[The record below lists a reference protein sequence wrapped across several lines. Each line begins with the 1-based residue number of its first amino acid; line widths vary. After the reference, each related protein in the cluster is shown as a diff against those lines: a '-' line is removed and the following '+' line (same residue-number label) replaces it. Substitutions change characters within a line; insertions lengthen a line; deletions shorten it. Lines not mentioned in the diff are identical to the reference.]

1 VSDDDSKPNHLEQ
14 VNFNLESENFNYVD
28 TIPVD
33 MKQIDP
39 QPVETEQV
47 DAAPTDLKQVGPES
61 RATKLVD
68 PELEEIKQVNPE
80 TVEIKQVE
88 FTKPV
93 EGPKPVETIK
103 VDPEPIKTHQVDPIH
118 EKSVAVLNGSSS
130 PESGEDK
137 ENEANLDAVVASNS
151 LLESQAEMAKCSVDE
166 LLRRRDE
173 IDPGHKLRSL
183 CKKGDAAA
191 LEEFIKSD
199 VELDVV
205 SDEGWTSLHE
215 IITHECQFTEIA
227 RILMSHGANVNTQ
240 DLHGD
245 SPLHSCLLYHCSKF
259 YHFFRN
265 PNLRFFL
272 MFQNR

>member
-1 VSDDDSKPNHLEQ
+1 MYIYFVYP
-14 VNFNLESENFNYVD
+14 Y
-28 TIPVD
+28 I
-33 MKQIDP
+33 
-39 QPVETEQV
+39 
-47 DAAPTDLKQVGPES
+47 
-61 RATKLVD
+61 
-68 PELEEIKQVNPE
+68 PE

-88 FTKPV
+88 LTKPV
-93 EGPKPVETIK
+93 EDPEPVETIK

-199 VELDVV
+199 VDLDVV

-265 PNLRFFL
+265 PNLSFFL